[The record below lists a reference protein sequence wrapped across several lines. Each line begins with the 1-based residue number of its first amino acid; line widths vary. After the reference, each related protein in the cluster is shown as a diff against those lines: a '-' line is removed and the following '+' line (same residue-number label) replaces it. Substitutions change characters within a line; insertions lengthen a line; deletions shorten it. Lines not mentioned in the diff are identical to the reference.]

1 MIHKTAIIYPGVVIE
16 EDVEIGAYCIIG
28 APPEHL
34 KHYKEESKGVI
45 IRKGTILTGH
55 VTIDGGIF
63 EPTVIGEECF
73 LMKGVHVG
81 HDSVIGRK
89 SIISAHACL
98 AGHTFIGNNS
108 NIGIGVNIH
117 QFSLIGGGSMVGM
130 GSNITKKSI
139 VLPFHKVV
147 GSPAKSIGINKNKY
161 ETLLNWEIQVI
172 NEQYRNAKDSGMF
185 YNTESGKTK

>member
-16 EDVEIGAYCIIG
+16 ENVEIGAYCIIG

-55 VTIDGGIF
+55 VTIDAGIHS
-63 EPTVIGEECF
+63 PTIIGNNCF
-73 LMKGVHVG
+73 IMKGVHIG
-81 HDSVIGRK
+81 HDGEIGNDCV
-89 SIISAHACL
+89 ISAHACL
-98 AGHTFIGNNS
+98 AGHVKVGNHS

-130 GSNITKKSI
+130 GSNVTKKSI
-139 VLPFHKVV
+139 VRPFHKVV
-147 GSPAKSIGINKNKY
+147 GSPAKSIGINEHKFKNIID
-161 ETLLNWEIQVI
+161 WEIQVI
-172 NEQYRNAKDSGMF
+172 NEQYRNSEDSSLF
-185 YNTESGKTK
+185 YNTKSGKSN